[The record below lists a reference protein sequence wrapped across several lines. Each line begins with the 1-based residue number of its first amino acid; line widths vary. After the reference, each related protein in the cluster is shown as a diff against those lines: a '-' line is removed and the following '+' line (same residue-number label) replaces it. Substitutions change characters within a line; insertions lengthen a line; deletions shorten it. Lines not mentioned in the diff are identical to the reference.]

1 VADTTGQD
9 QVEQALALLDG
20 LEDQPVSE
28 HVEVFDR
35 VHRTLQDALAS
46 LDEV

>member
-1 VADTTGQD
+1 VAETTGQD
-9 QVEQALALLDG
+9 LVEQARVLLDG
-20 LEDQPVSE
+20 LEERPVAE

-46 LDEV
+46 LDEA